1 MITHNDY
8 SKKTSQLFE
17 KLDSNNMLIPFND
30 DPKFD
35 KIFERNNSTMHISE
49 MKYMI
54 FTDVEFFKKYKKFW
68 LPFDVNEFDLYNDFI
83 QQGASYVLWLFE
95 LLKRF
100 LLMILDVKKLQINEK
115 STLGNII
122 FKISK
127 ETNLNK
133 NELEDLLMLK
143 IRNIIAH
150 DSWYFEEKNFCYE
163 EDGITKKLTLE
174 DFVQLIVNVTDMT
187 NSIAIHWGKYI
198 PKLEF
203 ERMRK
208 KMSS

>member
-83 QQGASYVLWLFE
+83 QQGASYVLGLFE

-100 LLMILDVKKLQINEK
+100 LLMILDIKKLQINEK

-163 EDGITKKLTLE
+163 EDGIIKKLTLE

-187 NSIAIHWGKYI
+187 NSIAIHWEKYM

-208 KMSS
+208 KMRS

>member
-8 SKKTSQLFE
+8 SIKVNQLFE
-17 KLDSNNMLIPFND
+17 KLDSNKLLIPFND

-35 KIFERNNSTMHISE
+35 KIFARNNSTMHISE

-54 FTDVEFFKKYKKFW
+54 LTDDELFKKYKNFW
-68 LPFDVNEFDLYNDFI
+68 IPFDVNEFDLYNDFI
-83 QQGASYVLWLFE
+83 QQGSSYILGLFE
-95 LLKRF
+95 LFKRL
-100 LLMILDVKKLQINEK
+100 LLMILDMKKLQLNEK

-122 FKISK
+122 FAISK
-127 ETNLNK
+127 ITDLNK
-133 NELEDLLMLK
+133 NELEDTLMLK

-163 EDGITKKLTLE
+163 ENGIIKKLNLQ

-187 NSIAIHWGKYI
+187 NSIAMHWGQYI

-203 ERMRK
+203 ERMKK
-208 KMSS
+208 KMQ

>member
-83 QQGASYVLWLFE
+83 QQGASYVLGLFE

-187 NSIAIHWGKYI
+187 NSIAMHWGKYI

-208 KMSS
+208 KMRS

>member
-83 QQGASYVLWLFE
+83 QQGASYVLGLFE

>member
-1 MITHNDY
+1 MIIHNDY

-17 KLDSNNMLIPFND
+17 KLDSNKMLIPFND

-35 KIFERNNSTMHISE
+35 KIFERNSSTRHISE

-83 QQGASYVLWLFE
+83 QQGASYVLGLFE

-100 LLMILDVKKLQINEK
+100 LLMILDIKKLQINEK
-115 STLGNII
+115 STLGSII
-122 FKISK
+122 FTISK
-127 ETNLNK
+127 ETDLNK

-163 EDGITKKLTLE
+163 EDGIIKKLTLE

-187 NSIAIHWGKYI
+187 NSIAMHWGKYI

-208 KMSS
+208 KMRS